1 MLENRF
7 PSVEPRCN
15 DTIRSSQRSG
25 AASSPGELKSEVTA
39 MSRKKHA
46 KDKTEKSNA
55 EDEKH
60 TGHTPCEALPAQTFD
75 EYQCSGDVEID
86 FPGLCALLD
95 IKDVPAVSVEQPA
108 PSSSSSSSS
117 PSSSSAVT
125 ERRDAADCRAQVPA
139 ASTWT
144 KRCLRVE
151 LEDEDPLGAKSV
163 TVSGWRVDEQ
173 IVRVLQKMLS
183 SLSQLQ
189 SLQFWQAGLTGRMVV
204 SLMDTVSLCSNLRVV
219 TLDGNP
225 DLPDQSYH
233 CLLSEDSNLTHLSLR
248 NNRIGDDIA
257 RLIGSSLSTT
267 RSSNK
272 NLLSLNLAFNSIGD
286 AGAAHI
292 AQILGD
298 FALTHDEVVERRRLL
313 LERTHCVQSNT
324 SLNELQVE
332 SVGTGRPLLDQ
343 SLQYRDGRLFLP
355 GNSALASLNLTVA
368 QYKYEDNLRDDFAS
382 ISHSLSLRETTSRQ
396 SLAKDLLHP
405 TPEEEKRRHKKKRLV
420 QSPNSYFMDVKCP
433 GCYKITTVFS
443 HAQTVVLCVGCSTVL
458 CQPTGGKARLTE
470 GGSSTSCS
478 PLELKGRGG
487 DGPVD
492 ISVLAQRSDRKIIKT
507 EDELNGRRISTVH
520 VDRSVVAVTPPSNPV
535 SL

>member
-1 MLENRF
+1 
-7 PSVEPRCN
+7 
-15 DTIRSSQRSG
+15 
-25 AASSPGELKSEVTA
+25 

-292 AQILGD
+292 AQGLRLNRALLFLSLANNQIGDSGAAHLAAILGD

-313 LERTHCVQSNT
+313 LERTHCSPRTVDLDQAPAAEPLPSVPSSTSLIVRKGSSKRKEAPKRAEKHAANKESLKSNKKSSDVKTPQSKVGKPADKEKQITALTVQSNT

-355 GNSALASLNLTVA
+355 GNSTLASLNLTGNRITEKSLPLFLSSLEM
-368 QYKYEDNLRDDFAS
+368 QGDGGGLLRLRLQRNHFPPECE
-382 ISHSLSLRETTSRQ
+382 SHVTIKELMALRHKPGCEET
-396 SLAKDLLHP
+396 
-405 TPEEEKRRHKKKRLV
+405 EEEGQGEK
-420 QSPNSYFMDVKCP
+420 S
-433 GCYKITTVFS
+433 
-443 HAQTVVLCVGCSTVL
+443 
-458 CQPTGGKARLTE
+458 
-470 GGSSTSCS
+470 
-478 PLELKGRGG
+478 
-487 DGPVD
+487 
-492 ISVLAQRSDRKIIKT
+492 
-507 EDELNGRRISTVH
+507 
-520 VDRSVVAVTPPSNPV
+520 
-535 SL
+535 